1 MKFQNLTRVS
11 ILAVSA
17 TLLTASLAVSQDDP
31 VKARQENM
39 KQVGAATKSLGQM
52 VKGEIAYDAAAAEKA
67 MTQIR
72 DAVANFSNKFPEGS
86 DQGDTE
92 ASPKIWEDKQGFD
105 TAVAKFGNDA
115 DEAIGAAGTDLDS
128 LKASFGKVASNCKT
142 CHESYR
148 VKKN

>member
-1 MKFQNLTRVS
+1 MKLQNLTRVS

-17 TLLTASLAVSQDDP
+17 TLVTASLAVSQDDP
-31 VKARQENM
+31 VKARQESM

-72 DAVANFSNKFPEGS
+72 DAVASFPDKFPEGS
-86 DQGDTE
+86 DQGETE
-92 ASPKIWEDKQGFD
+92 ASPKIWEDKQGFE
-105 TAVAKFGNDA
+105 AASAKFEKDA
-115 DEAIGAAGTDLDS
+115 GDAIAAAGTDLDS
-128 LKASFGKVASNCKT
+128 LKANFGKVASNCKS